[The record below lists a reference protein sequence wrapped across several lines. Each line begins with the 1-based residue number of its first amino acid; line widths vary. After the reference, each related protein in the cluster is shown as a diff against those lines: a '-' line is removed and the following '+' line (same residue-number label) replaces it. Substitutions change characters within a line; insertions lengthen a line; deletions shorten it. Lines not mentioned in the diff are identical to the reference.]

1 MNKTEKLIC
10 LVLAA
15 LLAGYIF
22 MESGKRKDAAQAV
35 AAASTNEV
43 QAAAQQSAAAPVA
56 PVAEPSPV
64 KIADPAVPEKTLVL
78 ENAQLKLELSSWG
91 AVVKKAVLKE
101 YARGRGEISKDNPAL
116 EFDFAASPLGAVE
129 GAGTLAA
136 NAAYE
141 VRDTGSNYVVFAN
154 ALATRKVTLEKDY

>member
-43 QAAAQQSAAAPVA
+43 QAAAQQSEAAPVA
-56 PVAEPSPV
+56 PVAEPTPV

-116 EFDFAASPLGAVE
+116 EFDFAASPLGFLFYLHQE
-129 GAGTLAA
+129 
-136 NAAYE
+136 
-141 VRDTGSNYVVFAN
+141 
-154 ALATRKVTLEKDY
+154 AL